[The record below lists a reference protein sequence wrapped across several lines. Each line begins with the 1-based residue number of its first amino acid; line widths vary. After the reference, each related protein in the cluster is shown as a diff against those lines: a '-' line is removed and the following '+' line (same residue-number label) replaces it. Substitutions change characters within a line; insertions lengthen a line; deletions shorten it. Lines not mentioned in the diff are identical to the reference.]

1 MFMELPS
8 KIECPHCG
16 TENDVNL
23 LQLADGH
30 AMTCSRCGRP
40 LLEGVETIRVEAED
54 VKTLIEGTQST
65 VLRNIALTFGVF
77 FVIIILIFVGA
88 HTVLDIQIQGEVI
101 LLIVGIFGAI
111 FAVLLGFF
119 WLVKK
124 WFAAFK

>member
-1 MFMELPS
+1 MELPS

-16 TENDVNL
+16 AENNVNL
-23 LQLADGH
+23 LQLTDGY
-30 AMTCSRCGRP
+30 AMKCSRCGRP
-40 LLEGVETIRVEAED
+40 LLEGVETVRVEAED

-77 FVIIILIFVGA
+77 LVIIILIFVGVG
-88 HTVLDIQIQGEVI
+88 TVLNIQIQGEVI

-111 FAVLLGFF
+111 IAVLLGFF

-124 WFAAFK
+124 WFAIFK

>member
-1 MFMELPS
+1 MELPS

-23 LQLADGH
+23 LQLTDGH
-30 AMTCSRCGRP
+30 AMKCSRCGRP

-77 FVIIILIFVGA
+77 LVIIILIFVGA
-88 HTVLDIQIQGEVI
+88 STVLNIQIQGEVI
-101 LLIVGIFGAI
+101 LLIVGIFGAVI
-111 FAVLLGFF
+111 AVLLGFF
-119 WLVKK
+119 WLLKK
-124 WFAAFK
+124 WFAVFKC